1 MILPVSSLV
10 LKDTIQ
16 RAENVQFV
24 DLNALIAKTIQNALV
39 AQQDLYYRDQ
49 FVKKLAKTDS
59 IITRL
64 FAQLAP
70 QDAPNAQLKIPA
82 LNAPIII
89 C

>member
-1 MILPVSSLV
+1 MSSLV

-16 RAENVQFV
+16 RVENVPLV
-24 DLNALIAKTIQNALV
+24 DLNALIAKMIQNALV